1 MCSKLLVCVTG
12 SVAAIKLADLIENLL
27 ARQPSMEIRVVVT
40 KSAKFFLE
48 RASLKIKCTVYDD
61 ETEWNSWNTKRD
73 PVMHIEL
80 RKWCDVLLVCPLS
93 ANTLAKTANGL
104 CDNLVT
110 SIVRAWD
117 KSKRMIVCPAMN
129 SYMWE
134 NPITE
139 KHLQTLREVYECEIV
154 EPKDN
159 YPLACGD
166 VGPGAL
172 ASIQDIVNKIVEI

>member
-12 SVAAIKLADLIENLL
+12 SVAAIKLAELIENLL
-27 ARQPSMEIRVVVT
+27 ARQPSIEIRVVVT
-40 KSAKFFLE
+40 KSAKFFLD
-48 RASLKIKCTVYDD
+48 RSSSKINCAIYDD
-61 ETEWNSWNTKRD
+61 ETEWNSWNTKGD

-80 RKWCDVLLVCPLS
+80 KKWCDVLLVCPLS

-139 KHLQTLREVYECEIV
+139 KHLQTLREVYGCEIV

-166 VGPGAL
+166 IGAGAL
-172 ASIQDIVNKIVEI
+172 ASIQAIVNRIIDP